1 MKEDTVLDEEYL
13 RQHPDLQEKIRAAG
27 RENVRKIYARIAA
40 ERQGSAQAKKGS
52 VTKKEGI
59 SSKSTPIEHAKKR

>member
-1 MKEDTVLDEEYL
+1 MDEEFL
-13 RQHPDLQEKIRAAG
+13 RQNPDLLEKIKAMG
-27 RENVRKIYARIAA
+27 RENVRKIRAQFAA
-40 ERQGSAQAKKGS
+40 ERHGAAQAKKGR